1 MFRQLIAKR
10 ILRKIDSFRKIDGW
24 LSDQEALGLY
34 QAARSL
40 RHGATIVEIGSWQ
53 GKSTYCLAMGLRSG
67 TLHAIDPF
75 NADSGEDTDS
85 EEAYKEKKGNRDLLA
100 QFKQNMQERNVLNK
114 IVVRQGYSQQ
124 FHQAF
129 DAIDLLFIDGD
140 HSINGCSLDFELY
153 APKVPV
159 GGLIAFHDYYA
170 DRPELGPT
178 YVIKNS
184 VLPAPHFRFYQQ
196 YDSLW
201 IAQKIA

>member
-40 RHGATIVEIGSWQ
+40 RRGATIVEIGSWQ

-67 TLHAIDPF
+67 ALHAIDPF

-85 EEAYKEKKGNRDLLA
+85 EGAYKEKKGNRDLLA

-129 DAIDLLFIDGD
+129 DTIDLLFIDGD

-153 APKVPV
+153 APKVPA

-184 VLPAPHFRFYQQ
+184 VLPSPQFRFYRQ